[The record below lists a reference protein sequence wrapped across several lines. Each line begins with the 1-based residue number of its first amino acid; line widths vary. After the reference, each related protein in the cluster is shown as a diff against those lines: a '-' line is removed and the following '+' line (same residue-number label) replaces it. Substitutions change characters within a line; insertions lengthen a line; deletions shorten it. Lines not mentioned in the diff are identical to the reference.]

1 MTTATETKKQSSST
15 ARCYVID
22 LGSNS
27 SNAHGQF
34 TSGGT
39 DAVVAGNA
47 TEALL
52 VAALDALLA
61 LRREPHKDDGESKAV
76 EFRSSIEAQFVSK
89 DASIREAFTEAA
101 ENYGG
106 GGKPFGALVL
116 HSLDVSQ
123 DNDSNIMLLAKVRRE
138 APKS

>member
-1 MTTATETKKQSSST
+1 MTTTTEKNIDAPST
-15 ARCYVID
+15 TRRYVID
-22 LGSNS
+22 LGSQYVVPGAS
-27 SNAHGQF
+27 GSG
-34 TSGGT
+34 GGT

-61 LRREPHKDDGESKAV
+61 LRREPHKDDGESRAV
-76 EFRSSIEAQFVSK
+76 EFRSSIEAQLVSQ
-89 DASIREAFTEAA
+89 DAHIREAFTEAA

-123 DNDSNIMLLAKVRRE
+123 DSDGNILLSAKVRRE
-138 APKS
+138 GAS